1 MNTNEVVL
9 LPEFSQ
15 KLADLYAEMEEAY
28 DRTAQ
33 AINLTC
39 MDCPDN
45 CCDSYFQHHTYTEW
59 AYLWE
64 GLNELVPDRLESILA
79 KAGEYV
85 SLSETSLAQGKRPM
99 LMCPLNEAGMCT
111 IYSHRMMICRL
122 HGVPSTFTRPDG
134 HNLQFP
140 GCFRC
145 QEITRDKKPVAAM
158 DRTDFF
164 RRLVELE
171 LELLGKNRP
180 TAPKVK
186 LTLAQMIVQGPP
198 RLLL

>member
-1 MNTNEVVL
+1 MNTSDTGL
-9 LPEFSQ
+9 SPEFSQ
-15 KLADLYAEMEEAY
+15 KVADLYAAMEEAY
-28 DRTAQ
+28 DRTAE

-59 AYLWE
+59 AYLWK
-64 GLNELVPDRLESILA
+64 GLNGLDADKLA
-79 KAGEYV
+79 AIQKKAREYV
-85 SLSETSLAQGKRPM
+85 SQSETSLAQGERPI
-99 LMCPLNEAGMCT
+99 LMCPLNEAGRCT

-122 HGVPSTFTRPDG
+122 HGVPSTFTRPDART
-134 HNLQFP
+134 LQFP

-145 QEITRDKKPVAAM
+145 QEITRDKTAAAM

-164 RRLVELE
+164 RQLVELE

-198 RLLL
+198 RLP